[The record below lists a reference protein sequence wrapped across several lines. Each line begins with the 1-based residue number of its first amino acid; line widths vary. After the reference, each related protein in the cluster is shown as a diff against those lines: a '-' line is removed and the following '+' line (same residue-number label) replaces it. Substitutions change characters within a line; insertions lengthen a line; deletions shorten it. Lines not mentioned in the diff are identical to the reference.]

1 MIVLTRQSISL
12 SGLIGD
18 LAHGERLSD
27 AAALLCD
34 NDTFEYLDTGLV
46 ALLDLDV
53 YTDSA
58 S

>member
-1 MIVLTRQSISL
+1 MQRERSL
-12 SGLIGD
+12 YADLIGD